1 MTEDTQ
7 SRVRVCALGDLE
19 PDTAK
24 RVLVGGV
31 PVAVVLDSSGAVYA
45 IGDTC
50 THGDIS
56 LAEGFVEDCA
66 LECWAHGS
74 KFSLVTGRPLNL
86 PAYEPVPVFRV
97 AVVGDDVFVDPAP
110 VPASELP
117 A

>member
-1 MTEDTQ
+1 MADAPE
-7 SRVRVCALGDLE
+7 RVCSLRDLGANEAL
-19 PDTAK
+19 
-24 RVLVGGV
+24 RVIVGGV
-31 PVAVVLDSSGAVYA
+31 PIAVVKDSAGAVFA

-56 LAEGFVEDCA
+56 LAEGFVEGDT

-74 KFSLVTGRPLNL
+74 KFRLTTGKPLTL

-97 AVVGDDVFVDPAP
+97 TVEGDDVLVDPTP